1 MRSMTGFGVG
11 EAPLAGGRVVVEA
24 RSVNHRFLEVR
35 VNVPA
40 ELQPHAFALDQ
51 RVRSQLGRGRLEVTA
66 RLFGP
71 ALSAPEL
78 DLARARSAFVALG
91 ELRDELAP
99 GAELPLELLAAVPE
113 LFRAAAEPEHAAARR
128 ALETAL
134 DTAVV
139 ALTMMRE
146 REGESLARDLAKHL
160 DDCRAIRTT
169 ISERTAE
176 VAEAFRRRLEGRLS
190 QLLES
195 TDVELEPSRLEA
207 EVALLADR
215 CDVSEELA
223 RLASHVDQFAELLQT
238 TEPVGRTLE
247 FLLQE
252 MAREANTIASKSPDA
267 QLTQQAVSL
276 KACIERLREQV
287 QNVE

>member
-11 EAPLAGGRVVVEA
+11 EAPLAGGRVVVET

-51 RVRSQLGRGRLEVTA
+51 RVRKPLGRGRIEVTA

-71 ALSAPEL
+71 ALPAPEL
-78 DLARARSAFVALG
+78 DVDRARAAFSALA

-99 GAELPLELLAAVPE
+99 GTDLPLELLAAVPE
-113 LFRAAAEPEHAAARR
+113 LFRVATEPEHEAARR
-128 ALETAL
+128 ALEVAL
-134 DTAVV
+134 DAAVA
-139 ALTMMRE
+139 ALMTMRS
-146 REGESLARDLAKHL
+146 REGEALAADLRGHL
-160 DDCRAIRTT
+160 EQSRR
-169 ISERTAE
+169 ISEAIQQLTAE
-176 VAEAFRRRLEGRLS
+176 VVEAFRRRLQGRMAAM
-190 QLLES
+190 LEAV
-195 TDVELEPSRLEA
+195 DAELDPGRLEA

-223 RLASHVDQFAELLQT
+223 RLASHVDQFGELLSAS
-238 TEPVGRTLE
+238 EPVGRTLE

-267 QLTQQAVSL
+267 RLTQHAVSL

>member
-1 MRSMTGFGVG
+1 MTGFGVG

-51 RVRSQLGRGRLEVTA
+51 RVRKRLGRGRIEVTA
-66 RLFGP
+66 RLFGATMP
-71 ALSAPEL
+71 APEL
-78 DLARARSAFVALG
+78 DLERARSAFAALG
-91 ELRDELAP
+91 RLRDELAP
-99 GAELPLELLAAVPE
+99 RSDVPLELLAAVPE
-113 LFRAAAEPEHAAARR
+113 LFRAASEPEPEAARK
-128 ALETAL
+128 ALEAAL
-134 DTAVV
+134 DDAVA
-139 ALTMMRE
+139 ALTTMRS
-146 REGESLARDLAKHL
+146 REGAALAADLTKHL
-160 DDCRAIRTT
+160 AESRTICSAITELT
-169 ISERTAE
+169 SNAT
-176 VAEAFRRRLEGRLS
+176 EAFRRRIEGRLA
-190 QLLES
+190 QLLDGS
-195 TDVELEPSRLEA
+195 AELEPGRLEA

-215 CDVSEELA
+215 SDVSEELA
-223 RLASHVDQFAELLQT
+223 RLASHIDQFGGLL
-238 TEPVGRTLE
+238 ENDDPVGRTLE